1 MTDETWRSQMFIV
14 RAEDMTIG
22 GDNYVEMKMPL
33 EHVLAIVEILLKQKR
48 NQMIGRNFLNL
59 LLTSNPKAVNLLE
72 KMGFIEFKR
81 VNKEGDER

>member
-1 MTDETWRSQMFIV
+1 MTDESFRDQMFYI
-14 RAEDMTIG
+14 RAEDKTG
-22 GDNYVEMKMPL
+22 ASEFVEMKMPL
-33 EHVLAIVEILLKQKR
+33 EHVLTIIDVMLRQKR

-81 VNKEGDER
+81 VNKDGDEK